1 MIKLSVDMLGAD
13 RPETELAA
21 GAINF
26 LKKTDDIFLYVFG
39 HVSELEPLFSAHPE
53 INGKYEIVD
62 SEDALT
68 NYSDPML
75 AYTDENASLVKAM
88 KYAKDG
94 LSEGV
99 VTLGA
104 TGAVLVCSIMI
115 LGKIK
120 GLRPILAV
128 ELKAEN
134 DKPMLIVDCG
144 ANIDSRA
151 ELYVSFAKL
160 GDAYM
165 KCLGIAN
172 PRIALLSNGA
182 EKTKGNEAV
191 KAAHKLLEATPVN
204 FIGNVEATGALGGSV
219 EATGALGG
227 SQDVIVADG
236 FSGNVLLKS
245 IEGVAKTVIA
255 EIEQKVQNSSEFKE
269 VLATVKKKYDYNTQG
284 GAMLLGVNKPV
295 MKGHGS
301 ATHEAIENM
310 LLRLSD
316 LAKNGFIEKVRS
328 SLEK

>member
-13 RPETELAA
+13 KPETELAA

-26 LKKTDDIFLYVFG
+26 LKKTYDIFLYVFG
-39 HVSELEPLFSAHPE
+39 HVSELEPLFSAHLE

-134 DKPMLIVDCG
+134 DKPLLIVDCG

-204 FIGNVEATGALGGSV
+204 FIGNVEATGALD
-219 EATGALGG
+219 G

-269 VLATVKKKYDYNTQG
+269 VLAAVKKKYDYNTQG